1 MSFDTPLH
9 AASYIALRVSA
20 SFLRFTLKFER
31 SFAPPRHTPLRLVSS
46 RLASLR
52 FASFC
57 LILPHLVLPC
67 LASRHAWHLGGS
79 KESKDALHGKMQLTL
94 ASVERGAQR
103 SDRHTVSF
111 NRFRSFRVA
120 TLSLLFYRVLDGQS
134 WLAVRSRIEDHPRQD
149 AKRHLMFTR
158 FEMLTAIWVLSIWY
172 KSFCLCYSLNVK
184 KDRMM
189 LVLTCVTKR
198 KAPIDSFSSYIWHL
212 AVRFSFRH

>member
-9 AASYIALRVSA
+9 AASYVALRVSA
-20 SFLRFTLKFER
+20 SFLRFTSKFER

-52 FASFC
+52 CASFC

-103 SDRHTVSF
+103 SDRHTVFVQPFSF
-111 NRFRSFRVA
+111 IPCCH
-120 TLSLLFYRVLDGQS
+120 SLV
-134 WLAVRSRIEDHPRQD
+134 I
-149 AKRHLMFTR
+149 
-158 FEMLTAIWVLSIWY
+158 VLS
-172 KSFCLCYSLNVK
+172 SLGRTVVISRAK
-184 KDRMM
+184 QDRRSSSPR
-189 LVLTCVTKR
+189 R
-198 KAPIDSFSSYIWHL
+198 KTTFDVYEI
-212 AVRFSFRH
+212 